1 MPDISIRYMNIGL
14 ELCSI
19 AICMILMLYQ
29 MFHLDTYKAQKYW
42 FIVLLVCNMTM
53 MAGDITDWLFNGV
66 TTAAARIGAR
76 YGMCLFYGIS
86 GVLLL
91 GLIGYFIELM
101 DLRTDGARRI
111 WRISLLLAAV
121 QVGISIASLWNGAYF
136 YYTEEN
142 VYMRGWLYPLSQVIP
157 ILMFGMGVTLILMGR
172 KSVSRSTTF
181 FLMSHIA
188 MPMIGQTLQCLFY
201 GIAYIN
207 VLTTFSLLFVNIN
220 VQHEQEL
227 LMKKKDKELAELQ
240 IDIMLNQIQPHFL
253 YNALSAIRQLCD
265 TDTEQ
270 AKESILDFSRFLR
283 ANMRSLTAR
292 EPIAFEQEL
301 EHVRSYLKLEQQR
314 FGKRL
319 EVVYDIQSSDFL
331 LPTLTLQPIVENAV
345 RHGIFRREDGGT
357 VTICT
362 EEGDGGNRIIISDD
376 GVGFPEQDSG
386 PKDQRHVGLENVSRR
401 LKSQCNGTLIVKSG
415 KKGTEVTIWIPKK
428 EI

>member
-1 MPDISIRYMNIGL
+1 MQEIPIRYVNIGL

-19 AICMILMLYQ
+19 AVCFVLMLYQ
-29 MFHLDTYKAQKYW
+29 LFHMGTYRAQKRW
-42 FIVLLVCNMTM
+42 FIVLLVCNMGM
-53 MAGDITDWLFNGV
+53 MAGDIMDWLFNGV
-66 TTAAARIGAR
+66 ATAAARMGAR

-91 GLIGYFIELM
+91 GLIGYFVELM
-101 DLRTDGARRI
+101 ELRTAGARWI
-111 WRISLLLAAV
+111 WRISFVLAVIQA
-121 QVGISIASLWNGAYF
+121 GISIVSLWNGAYF

-142 VYMRGWLYPLSQVIP
+142 VYMRGWLYPLSQIIP
-157 ILMFGMGVTLILMGR
+157 LVMFGMGAALIIMGR
-172 KSVSRSTTF
+172 QAVSRLTTF

-188 MPMIGQTLQCLFY
+188 LPVIGQILQCLFY

-227 LMKKKDKELAELQ
+227 LMRKKDEELAELR
-240 IDIMLNQIQPHFL
+240 IEIMLSQIQPHFL

-283 ANMRSLTAR
+283 ANMRSLTTR
-292 EPIAFEQEL
+292 DPITFDQEL

-319 EVVYDIQSSDFL
+319 QVVYDIQTSDFL
-331 LPTLTLQPIVENAV
+331 IPTLTLQPIVENAV
-345 RHGIFRREDGGT
+345 RHGIFRREEGGT

-362 EEGDGGNRIIISDD
+362 EEARDGYRIIISDD
-376 GVGFPEQDSG
+376 GVGFQERDTVQG
-386 PKDQRHVGLENVSRR
+386 DQRHVGLDNVSRR
-401 LKSQCNGTLIVKSG
+401 LESQCGGTLSVKSG

-428 EI
+428 ET